1 MSLSLTTLDEARDR
15 NIWEGW
21 FKEAR
26 NCRLDD
32 GSLQRFLD
40 HLRNDYLH
48 DYGTSARATAAAA
61 FATANAFA
69 RYEGLT
75 GFQWSCVAMD
85 VLGQMCFPD
94 NKLGFTVIDYD
105 DLLYPQYEYRFTE
118 RKISAEGAE
127 KLKQE
132 AKARIGEGD
141 EWVHPDVMAWWQKLA
156 DGQFPE
162 WLEIEGEGARR

>member
-1 MSLSLTTLDEARDR
+1 MSRTTLSEARDR

-21 FKEAR
+21 FKEAKK
-26 NCRLDD
+26 CRLDD
-32 GSLQRFLD
+32 GSLAKFID
-40 HLRNDYLH
+40 HLKNDYKH

-75 GFQWSCVAMD
+75 YFQWSCVAMD

-94 NKLGFTVIDYD
+94 NKLGYMVIDYD

-127 KLKQE
+127 KLRQE
-132 AKARIGEGD
+132 AKTRISESDGL
-141 EWVHPDVMAWWQKLA
+141 VHPDVMAWWQKLA
-156 DGQFPE
+156 NGQFPE
-162 WLEIEGEGARR
+162 WLKVEEGGAK

>member
-1 MSLSLTTLDEARDR
+1 MRRTTLDEARDR
-15 NIWEGW
+15 KIWEGW
-21 FKEAR
+21 FKEAKK
-26 NCRLDD
+26 CRLDD
-32 GSLQRFLD
+32 GSLQRFMD
-40 HLRNDYLH
+40 HIRNDYLH

-75 GFQWSCVAMD
+75 GFQWSFVAMD
-85 VLGQMCFPD
+85 VLGQMLFPD

-127 KLKQE
+127 MLKQE
-132 AKARIGEGD
+132 ARDRISSSDGM
-141 EWVHPDVMAWWQKLA
+141 VHPDVMAWWKKLA

-162 WLEIEGEGARR
+162 WLKIKE

>member
-1 MSLSLTTLDEARDR
+1 MSRTTLDKTRDR

-21 FKEAR
+21 FKAAKK
-26 NCRLDD
+26 CRLDD
-32 GSLQRFLD
+32 GSLAKFID
-40 HLRNDYLH
+40 HLKNDYLH
-48 DYGTSARATAAAA
+48 DYGTSARATSAAV

-69 RYEGLT
+69 RHEGLT

-118 RKISAEGAE
+118 RKISAEGA
-127 KLKQE
+127 KQLKQE
-132 AKARIGEGD
+132 ASRKIAESDGM
-141 EWVHPDVMAWWQKLA
+141 VHPDVMAWWQKLA
-156 DGQFPE
+156 NGQFPE
-162 WLEIEGEGARR
+162 WLMVEEGGNK

>member
-1 MSLSLTTLDEARDR
+1 MSRITLDEARDR

-21 FKEAR
+21 FKEAK

-32 GSLQRFLD
+32 GSLQKFLD
-40 HLRNDYLH
+40 HLKNDYLH

-69 RYEGLT
+69 RCEGLT

-85 VLGQMCFPD
+85 VLGQICFPD

-105 DLLYPQYEYRFTE
+105 NLLFPQYEYRFTGC
-118 RKISAEGAE
+118 KISAEGAE
-127 KLKQE
+127 KLRQE
-132 AKARIGEGD
+132 AKAQISESDGI
-141 EWVHPDVMAWWQKLA
+141 VHPVVMAWWQKLA
-156 DGQFPE
+156 NGQFPE
-162 WLEIEGEGARR
+162 WLKIEEGGEK

>member
-1 MSLSLTTLDEARDR
+1 MSRITLDEARDR

-26 NCRLDD
+26 DCRLDD

-75 GFQWSCVAMD
+75 GFQWSCVAMG
-85 VLGQMCFPD
+85 VLGHMLFPD
-94 NKLGFTVIDYD
+94 NKLGFTVINYD

-118 RKISAEGAE
+118 RKISAKGAE

-132 AKARIGEGD
+132 ARAQISESDGL
-141 EWVHPDVMAWWQKLA
+141 VHPDVMAWWQKLA
-156 DGQFPE
+156 NGQFPE
-162 WLEIEGEGARR
+162 WLKIEKGDAE